1 MIMRRQVSVSPWFL
15 FSFFKKQHMRDNSL
29 QSGGLLLFFFLS
41 ALELPEYSKLE
52 GAELNKRGDFG
63 LF

>member
-1 MIMRRQVSVSPWFL
+1 M
-15 FSFFKKQHMRDNSL
+15 
-29 QSGGLLLFFFLS
+29 FFFLS